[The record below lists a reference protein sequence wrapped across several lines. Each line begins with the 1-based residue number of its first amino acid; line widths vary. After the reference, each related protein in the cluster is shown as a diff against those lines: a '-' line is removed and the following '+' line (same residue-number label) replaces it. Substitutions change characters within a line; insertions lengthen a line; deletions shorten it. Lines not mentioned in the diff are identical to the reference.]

1 MPSQQFWIALGLS
14 TIAHLLVLQVPA
26 HIGDGGGPM
35 RKAEVLE
42 ARLAPQKLV
51 AAAPAASEQDTAPP
65 PAPPPAP
72 REQFVPQAGIPAPT
86 HYFKSAE
93 VDKRAEPLELAPL
106 VYPEGAFLRRIEG
119 RVLLRVYVN
128 ELGGIDA
135 IDVVEA
141 EPAGLFEQAAI
152 DAVLNTRFLPAELFG
167 RPVKNV
173 KTLEVRFDPRSEQP
187 R

>member
-1 MPSQQFWIALGLS
+1 MLSQRFWIALGLS
-14 TIAHLLVLQVPA
+14 AIAHLLVLQVPA
-26 HIGDGGGPM
+26 HIGDSGGPV
-35 RKAEVLE
+35 RHAPTLE
-42 ARLAPQKLV
+42 AWLLPQKP
-51 AAAPAASEQDTAPP
+51 AAAPMVPEPLPASP
-65 PAPPPAP
+65 PAAQ
-72 REQFVPQAGIPAPT
+72 EQFLPQVGIPGPT

-93 VDKRAEPLELAPL
+93 VDKRAEPLEVAPL

-119 RVLLRVYVN
+119 RVLLRVFVN

-141 EPAGLFEQAAI
+141 EPAGLFEQAAV
-152 DAVLNTRFLPAELFG
+152 DAVLNTRFAPAELFG

-173 KTLEVRFDPRSEQP
+173 KTLEIRFDPTSDRA